1 MPSSDRAVIHV
12 IGSGLAGLA
21 AAVRLSDAGRTV
33 VVHEAALQAGG
44 RCRTYH
50 DEATGLLID
59 NGTHILLSGNRA
71 ALDFAETIG
80 SRDGLYRPDKAEF
93 PFVDLES
100 SERWA
105 VSLNDSRF
113 PRWLFDKTRRVPQT
127 NLVDY
132 LPLARLALAS
142 GDRPIGDVVDCSGP
156 LYRRFLEPLMLAA
169 LNTAPQEGSSKLA
182 ATLIRETIALGG
194 AYCRP
199 LLARDGI
206 GRVFVDPAIDYLRG
220 RGVAI
225 NFGDELTALVRA
237 GARIAAL
244 KLSGGEVALGAADAV
259 ILAVPAHAAAR
270 LVPGLRAPTEFRG
283 ILNVHFAVAAR
294 DALPPMLGVLNGVS
308 EWIFAHPERVS
319 VTISNADRYFDT
331 PRAELAD
338 TLWREV
344 SQIAGLP
351 DAMPRWQVV
360 RERRATFA
368 ATPAQNRLRPPS
380 QTAFENLLLAG
391 DWTATGLPA
400 TLEGAVR
407 SGFRAAELITQAMR
421 PAA

>member
-182 ATLIRETIALGG
+182 AALIRETIALGG

-206 GRVFVDPAIDYLRG
+206 GKVFVDPAIDYLRG

-225 NFGDELTALVRA
+225 NFGDELTALERA

-331 PRAELAD
+331 PRAELAG

>member
-100 SERWA
+100 GERWA

-182 ATLIRETIALGG
+182 AALIRETIALGG

-206 GRVFVDPAIDYLRG
+206 GKVFVDPAIDYLRG

-225 NFGDELTALVRA
+225 NFGDELTALERA

-368 ATPAQNRLRPPS
+368 ATPAQNRLRPAS

>member
-1 MPSSDRAVIHV
+1 MIHV

-182 ATLIRETIALGG
+182 AALIRETIALGG

-206 GRVFVDPAIDYLRG
+206 GKVFVDPAIDYLRG

-225 NFGDELTALVRA
+225 NFGDELTALERA

>member
-182 ATLIRETIALGG
+182 AALIRETIALGG

-206 GRVFVDPAIDYLRG
+206 GKVFVDPAIDYLRG

>member
-100 SERWA
+100 GERWA

-225 NFGDELTALVRA
+225 NFGDELTALERA

-331 PRAELAD
+331 PRAELAG

>member
-331 PRAELAD
+331 PRAELAG

-368 ATPAQNRLRPPS
+368 ATPAQNRLRPAS

>member
-100 SERWA
+100 GERWA

-182 ATLIRETIALGG
+182 AALIRETIALGG

-206 GRVFVDPAIDYLRG
+206 GKVFVDPAIDYLRG

-225 NFGDELTALVRA
+225 NFGDELTALERA

-331 PRAELAD
+331 PRAELAG